1 MAPIVTLFLTFSVVY
16 LLRRSY
22 VSFDSLHNAYV
33 RDWLPLQL
41 PRRLLLV
48 NTVILIVSSG
58 TIEFARRAITR
69 AAALAPVRSIPG
81 ISLGQESRFPW
92 LSLTTLLGFLFLAGQ
107 LAVWRNFSARGFHMT
122 GGTSSSFVYVL
133 TATHGVHLAGGV
145 IALVAANVAALLHHS
160 IDNRRI
166 VVDIASWYWH
176 CMTVLWLY
184 ILVMFSIAAK

>member
-41 PRRLLLV
+41 PWRLLLV

-81 ISLGQESRFPW
+81 ISLGQESPFPW